1 MLGHLIEKKKKQKL
15 LTKEDFDFVINCMLQ
30 YGCGKSVVKFFL
42 ALNSFGMR
50 KEEVLNLA
58 LALRD
63 SGEVV
68 EYEDEMFDKHST
80 GGVGDPSS
88 LVILPLLASAGYKMI
103 KTGGRSLAYTN
114 GSADRFKAIPGLRTD
129 LTQEEILYLL
139 DNANGCFVSHS
150 EAICPADRVLYD
162 IREMCSIE
170 DDINLL
176 AASIACK
183 KLASGA
189 KIILVDVK
197 YGDASIVKSYHEAQ
211 KLAKILEYVFNAA
224 NVKPIIVISQTEQMI
239 GEGVGNALEVLD
251 AIKVLKGERNLLRDV
266 SIEYATQMILAKD
279 KKADGKYIREMLE
292 ANLNNGKAYDT
303 FCNIVKLQGG
313 DETSLVPEN
322 MFKPYRLANFVA
334 EKDGYVS
341 RINALLLGELVRR
354 LCEVSHDNNIGVVLR
369 AKIGDYLKKGE
380 TVLTFYYKNE
390 EDLKT
395 YRKSVIG
402 CIAVST
408 KKIEAESIVKKI
420 IK

>member
-15 LTKEDFDFVINCMLQ
+15 LTKEDFDTVINCMLE

-68 EYEDEMFDKHST
+68 EYEEEIFDKHST
-80 GGVGDPSS
+80 GGIGDPSS

-114 GSADRFKAIPGLRTD
+114 GSADRFKAIPGLRTN
-129 LTQEEILYLL
+129 LTQDEILYLL
-139 DNANGCFVSHS
+139 DNQNGCFVSHS

-170 DDINLL
+170 NDINLL

-189 KIILVDVK
+189 KIILVDIK
-197 YGDASIVKSYHEAQ
+197 YGDASIVKDYGEAQ
-211 KLAKILEYVFNAA
+211 KLAGLLEYIFKMGK
-224 NVKPIIVISQTEQMI
+224 VKPVIVISKTRQMV

-251 AIKVLKGERNLLRDV
+251 AIKVLKGEKNLLRDV
-266 SIEYATQMILAKD
+266 SIEYATQMILARD
-279 KKADGKYIREMLE
+279 KNADESYVREILE
-292 ANLNNGKAYDT
+292 SKLNNGSAYGK
-303 FCNIVKLQGG
+303 FCEIIRMQDG
-313 DETSLVPEN
+313 DENSLAPESI
-322 MFKPYRLANFVA
+322 FKPYRLANFVI
-334 EKDGYVS
+334 EKDGYVAK
-341 RINALLLGELVRR
+341 INALVLGELVRR

-395 YRKSVIG
+395 YRKAVIG
-402 CIAVST
+402 CIVVST
-408 KKIEAESIVKKI
+408 EEVKAESVIKKI